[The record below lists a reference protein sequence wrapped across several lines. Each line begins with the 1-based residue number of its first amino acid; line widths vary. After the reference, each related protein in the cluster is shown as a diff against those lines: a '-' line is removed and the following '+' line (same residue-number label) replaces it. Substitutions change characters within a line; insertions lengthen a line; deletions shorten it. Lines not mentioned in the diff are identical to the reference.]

1 MYYIVILCSGYRIVS
16 LESHLA
22 TDRCSHASRMS
33 RMFSSRS
40 ATPRSHDQQ
49 CCLLDSTT
57 LLDNHWYHW
66 VVASG
71 SEPLDSRWTRA
82 CVNCSCA
89 PALIDRAPARVIDT
103 PRWGSPCLRA
113 VYNTP
118 EKFLSKIMPVRYQLR
133 IEINPYL

>member
-1 MYYIVILCSGYRIVS
+1 MFFPARLRLAPTTSSAVSWTVLHIVTS
-16 LESHLA
+16 LGMTGMERA
-22 TDRCSHASRMS
+22 KRA
-33 RMFSSRS
+33 
-40 ATPRSHDQQ
+40 
-49 CCLLDSTT
+49 
-57 LLDNHWYHW
+57 
-66 VVASG
+66 V
-71 SEPLDSRWTRA
+71 WTR
-82 CVNCSCA
+82 VGHV